1 MSLNALIAMLK
12 RGTLASDGKAGES
25 EGVFV
30 KGWSIVSLTIIGKK
44 YPLKRER
51 ILRELKKFERDERAS
66 VRSKVKKAIEV
77 LTDETKDL
85 PKGRSKSGQLSG

>member
-1 MSLNALIAMLK
+1 MALNALIAMLK
-12 RGTLASDGKAGES
+12 RGTLASDSKAGEG

-51 ILRELKKFERDERAS
+51 ILRELKKFERDERVSA
-66 VRSKVKKAIEV
+66 RSKVKKAIEV